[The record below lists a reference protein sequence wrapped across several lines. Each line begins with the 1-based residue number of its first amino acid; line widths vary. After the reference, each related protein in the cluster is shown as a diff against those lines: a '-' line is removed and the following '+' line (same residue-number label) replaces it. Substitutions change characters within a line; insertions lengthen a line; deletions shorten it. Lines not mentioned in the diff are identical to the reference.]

1 MIKVEITIDAR
12 HLTKIYGRG
21 RTAVR
26 ALNDVSL
33 HVVKGE
39 VVLVMGPSGSGKTT
53 LLQVVGALLRP
64 TRGSVRVNDVN
75 VTRLSEREL
84 PKIRMKSF
92 GFVFQ
97 SPNLLS
103 SLTALE
109 NVEATLNLGGVKGKW
124 AKARARTLLEN
135 LGLGKRLDHL
145 PEKLSGGEQ
154 QRVAIARALANDP
167 TTILADE
174 PTANLDSKNGRMIM
188 GLLRRIAK
196 KEGRSVVVVSHDPR
210 IKAFADRT
218 LWLEDGKLKVRR
230 GPRLVIDPVCKMIVD
245 KKSSKE
251 VLIFKKRRYYFC
263 SERCKREFERR
274 PNAYLPS

>member
-1 MIKVEITIDAR
+1 MQITIDAR

-53 LLQVVGALLRP
+53 LLQVIGALLRP
-64 TRGSVRVNDVN
+64 NQGNIWVKGLNITK
-75 VTRLSEREL
+75 LSEREL
-84 PKIRMKSF
+84 PKIRIKSF

-109 NVEATLNLGGVKGKW
+109 NVEVALNLGGVKGKE
-124 AKARARTLLEN
+124 AEAHARMLLEK
-135 LGLGKRLDHL
+135 LGLGKRLNHL
-145 PEKLSGGEQ
+145 PAKLSGGEQ

-167 TTILADE
+167 MTILADE
-174 PTANLDSKNGRMIM
+174 PTANLDSKKGRMIM
-188 GLLRRIAK
+188 SLLRRIAK
-196 KEGRSVVVVSHDPR
+196 KEGRSVVIVSHDPR
-210 IKAFADRT
+210 IKDFADRM
-218 LWLEDGKLKVRR
+218 LWLEDGRIKVRR
-230 GPRLVIDPVCKMIVD
+230 WPGLVIDPVCKMIVN
-245 KKSSKE
+245 KKTSQN
-251 VLIFKKRRYYFC
+251 VLIYKKKKYYFC
-263 SERCKREFERR
+263 SDICRREFERK
-274 PNAYLPS
+274 PDAYMVF